1 MPKQRDFLEEITK
14 LNEILNIGLQ
24 QSRRNRKERLSN
36 EDKPKEK
43 EKTPSEE
50 LQEKLEPIDD

>member
-24 QSRRNRKERLSN
+24 QSRRNRKERLS
-36 EDKPKEK
+36 KENK

>member
-24 QSRRNRKERLSN
+24 QSRRNRKERLN
-36 EDKPKEK
+36 KDK